1 MNENEIQALN
11 ARVQKLEEDVASLT
25 RYVTEYFKLNNNT
38 LESQQTLTQGILE
51 ILNKE
56 KK

>member
-11 ARVQKLEEDVASLT
+11 ARVQKLEENVASLT
-25 RYVTEYFKLNNNT
+25 RYVNEHIG
-38 LESQQTLTQGILE
+38 LTAKAHENHLDLIREIIE
-51 ILNKE
+51 ILKL

>member
-25 RYVTEYFKLNNNT
+25 KHVNEYISSNIEILKT
-38 LESQQTLTQGILE
+38 QQNVIQGILK
-51 ILNKE
+51 ILE

>member
-25 RYVTEYFKLNNNT
+25 KHVNEYISSNIEVLKIHNNAI
-38 LESQQTLTQGILE
+38 QGILE
-51 ILNKE
+51 ILKKE
-56 KK
+56 K

>member
-25 RYVTEYFKLNNNT
+25 KYVNEYISSNIKVLEIHNNAIQ
-38 LESQQTLTQGILE
+38 EILE

>member
-11 ARVQKLEEDVASLT
+11 ARVQKLEENVASLT
-25 RYVTEYFKLNNNT
+25 KHVNEHIRLSIET
-38 LESQQTLTQGILE
+38 LESQQQVIQGILE
-51 ILNKE
+51 LLKKE

>member
-25 RYVTEYFKLNNNT
+25 KHVNEYFKLNNNT
-38 LESQQTLTQGILE
+38 LESQQQVIQGILE
-51 ILNKE
+51 ILKKE